1 MQQLERGHSFQSRSL
16 HRRSAASTSFS
27 IASLSAPDNASSAAF
42 RTQDGSRVSYPNGS
56 SVAGIEASF
65 DADGSVSVSDA
76 VFSGSPPNR
85 CLETKIRRPSGR
97 NPTSSRPDP
106 KDWPSARCSA
116 PGFDLTDWDPCLLR
130 DRRFL
135 DMSMCPCCAEASRGL
150 PSVGGA
156 FRRSLELRRQI
167 MISPGSTGRLP
178 RPRRNGDS

>member
-1 MQQLERGHSFQSRSL
+1 MNRYILRQASGSFGRKFQ
-16 HRRSAASTSFS
+16 RRNTASTSFS
-27 IASLSAPDNASSAAF
+27 IASLSAPDKACSAAF
-42 RTQDGSRVSYPNGS
+42 QTHDGSWVSYPNGS
-56 SVAGIEASF
+56 SAGGTGPSF
-65 DADGSVSVSDA
+65 AADDSSSVLNA
-76 VFSGSPPNR
+76 VLARSP
-85 CLETKIRRPSGR
+85 CLDTRMRFPSGR

-106 KDWPSARCSA
+106 KERPSVRCSA

-167 MISPGSTGRLP
+167 MISHGSTGQLS
-178 RPRRNGDS
+178 RPRRHADS